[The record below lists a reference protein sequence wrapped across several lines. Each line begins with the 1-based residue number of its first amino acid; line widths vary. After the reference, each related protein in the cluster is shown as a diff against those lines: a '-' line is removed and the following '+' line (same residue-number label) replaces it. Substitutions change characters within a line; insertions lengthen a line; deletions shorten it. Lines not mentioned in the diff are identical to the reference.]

1 MILALN
7 VAIGVALL
15 FAAPQSILQPKAAQ
29 CSSPYPLAFL
39 QAGDPAYV
47 DAMELAQILRS
58 RGFHSE
64 VCSPLNDG
72 RSV

>member
-15 FAAPQSILQPKAAQ
+15 FATPQLVLQDQAAK
-29 CSSPYPLAFL
+29 CNSPDRLAVL